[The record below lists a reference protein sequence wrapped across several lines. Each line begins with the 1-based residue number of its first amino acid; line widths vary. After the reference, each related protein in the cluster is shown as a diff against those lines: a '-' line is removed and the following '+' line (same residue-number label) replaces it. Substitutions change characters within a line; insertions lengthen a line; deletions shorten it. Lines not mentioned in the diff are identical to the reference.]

1 MMLVRFLNA
10 HADRSM
16 EWFSASA
23 MLVWCLVL
31 AQPGDTLTLSPSFS
45 EFVRSG
51 LTETRLAA
59 IFGLVG
65 GARIVALIIN
75 GRWPRSPLFRMS
87 GAMLGCMI
95 WAQIAW
101 LQYLGSAASGAIST
115 GVGVY
120 ALLAL
125 ADLANIY
132 RAAFDVR
139 YHRR

>member
-1 MMLVRFLNA
+1 MLVRFLNL

-31 AQPGDTLTLSPSFS
+31 SQPGDTLTLSPSFS

-51 LTETRLAA
+51 FTETRLAA
-59 IFGLVG
+59 VFGIIG
-65 GARIVALIIN
+65 GSRIVALIIN
-75 GRWPRSPLFRMS
+75 GRWPRSPLFRIS
-87 GAMLGCMI
+87 GAILGCVI
-95 WAQIAW
+95 WGQIAW
-101 LQYLGSAASGAIST
+101 LQYLGSTASGAIST

-125 ADLANIY
+125 ADSANIY
-132 RAAFDVR
+132 RAAFDAR

>member
-1 MMLVRFLNA
+1 MLVRFLNA

-16 EWFSASA
+16 EWFSAAS

-31 AQPGDTLTLSPSFS
+31 SQPGDSLAASPSFS

-51 LTETRLAA
+51 FSETRLAA
-59 IFGLVG
+59 VFGVVG
-65 GARIVALIIN
+65 GARLVALLIN
-75 GRWPRSPLFRMS
+75 GRWPRSPLFRMT
-87 GAMLGCMI
+87 GAMIGCVI
-95 WAQIAW
+95 WGQIAW
-101 LQYLGSAASGAIST
+101 LQYLGSTASGAIST
-115 GVGVY
+115 GVGIY

-125 ADLANIY
+125 ADCANVY